1 MSWKKRFLLALSLTK
16 MLFIAIFE
24 DIWFFLSSK
33 IRLLFVSLFKTHSSR
48 IGFYCVI
55 LIFLMVFIVTDMLL
69 NLKNDVHRTIILCV
83 ALLAWFI
90 FIVVAVSGRHQ
101 KRMIDIL
108 KAELANEQ
116 DKAELIKKVS
126 LLSDTAKIPKPDI
139 YLTNE
144 PYITALSLGKFKGS
158 NIIVLNSKICK
169 LLNEDEL
176 NCVIAHEICHL
187 KHFDSLLNTVLLFGF
202 YVVYFFL
209 WIIPMYPINNLREL
223 LTGKK
228 SSYKRYERILYFWG
242 FFLVAPII
250 IFVLIIGIPI
260 RNIFHEQELR
270 ADIWS
275 SYTTG
280 NPLALK
286 TAILKL
292 AAFVQMP
299 KGCSF
304 RLGGLFNIVEPVSRT
319 WVEQKMF
326 QFLHP
331 KNTSRIDTL
340 SLLHKMGTI
349 SKSK

>member
-1 MSWKKRFLLALSLTK
+1 M
-16 MLFIAIFE
+16 
-24 DIWFFLSSK
+24 
-33 IRLLFVSLFKTHSSR
+33 
-48 IGFYCVI
+48 
-55 LIFLMVFIVTDMLL
+55 
-69 NLKNDVHRTIILCV
+69 
-83 ALLAWFI
+83 
-90 FIVVAVSGRHQ
+90 
-101 KRMIDIL
+101 
-108 KAELANEQ
+108 ANEQ
-116 DKAELIKKVS
+116 DKAGLIKKVS
-126 LLSDTAKIPKPDI
+126 LLSDIAKIPMPDI

-176 NCVIAHEICHL
+176 DCVIAHEICHL
-187 KHFDSLLNTVLLFGF
+187 KHFDSLLNTVLLFSF
-202 YVVYFFL
+202 YIVYFIL
-209 WIIPMYPINNLREL
+209 WIITMYPINNMREL

-228 SSYKRYERILYFWG
+228 SLYKRYERILYFFG

-275 SYTTG
+275 SYIIG
-280 NPLALK
+280 NPGALK
-286 TAILKL
+286 TAISKL
-292 AAFVQMP
+292 AKFVQLP
-299 KGCSF
+299 EDYSF
-304 RLGGLFNIVEPVSRT
+304 KLGGLFNIVEPVSHT

-326 QFLHP
+326 KFLHP

-340 SLLHKMGTI
+340 SLLQEMGTI